1 LDMVCKKGENIVTT
15 FPLKDKWQGN
25 LSNANKTVL
34 TRREIEILIVLASGV
49 KNEEIA
55 SKLYISPH
63 TVKTHLY
70 VIYKKINVSNRL
82 QAVLWASDNL

>member
-1 LDMVCKKGENIVTT
+1 MTT

-25 LSNANKTVL
+25 LSNANEKVL
-34 TRREIEILIVLASGV
+34 TPREIEILSVLASGV

-70 VIYKKINVSNRL
+70 AIYRKINVSNRL
-82 QAVLWASDNL
+82 QAVLWASENL

>member
-1 LDMVCKKGENIVTT
+1 VTT

-25 LSNANKTVL
+25 LLKANEMVL
-34 TRREIEILIVLASGV
+34 TPREIEILSVLALGV

-70 VIYKKINVSNRL
+70 AIYKKINVSNRL
-82 QAVLWASDNL
+82 QAVLWAGENL